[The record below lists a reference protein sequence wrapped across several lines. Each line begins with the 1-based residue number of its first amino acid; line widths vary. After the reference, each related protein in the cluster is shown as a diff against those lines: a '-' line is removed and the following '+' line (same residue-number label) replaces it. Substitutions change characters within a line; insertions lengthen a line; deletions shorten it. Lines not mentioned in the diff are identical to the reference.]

1 MFRIGVISDT
11 HGFLDD
17 QVPEVFASVNHI
29 LHAGDV
35 GPRSTLLQLEALAP
49 VTAVLGNTDGPIGLP
64 LTALVQLA
72 GFDFILHHIVN
83 PLELG
88 EDLRERLAR
97 EKPHAVVFGHTHRPS
112 CRTVGDVLFF
122 NPGYSGRPKFGQER
136 SVAIFDCE
144 QGQIRPQI
152 IKLWS

>member
-17 QVPEVFASVNHI
+17 QVLELFAAVDHV

-35 GPRSTLLQLEALAP
+35 GPRSLLRQLEALAP

-64 LTALVQLA
+64 LTEVVQLA
-72 GFDFILHHIVN
+72 GLNFLLHHIVN

-97 EKPHAVVFGHTHRPS
+97 EKPHAVVFGHTHRPF
-112 CRTVGDVLFF
+112 CRTVADVLFF
-122 NPGYSGRPKFGQER
+122 NPGYSGRPKLGQER
-136 SVAIFDCE
+136 SVAIFECDG
-144 QGQIRPQI
+144 GQIRPQI